1 MLRQIHWF
9 DEAGAAA
16 ALRLAL
22 KEWGYDPV
30 DQSGDGPAIVVA
42 VRPSPDRVPD
52 QAREVVWWVE
62 EASPEEVSEVLAL
75 KPGWVL
81 RRSAGPDAVKE
92 ALERLRQRDL
102 GEEGWLRRMLQQ
114 ASLDELLRLLLARS
128 MELAQ
133 ADGGAIWIRRDDM
146 FFQRAGDGSFPEAP
160 LPRRE
165 AMDLAMKEEGWLL
178 GPRDQMGLLRLRN
191 PRTTPDHFLSW
202 TRMAEPLLLNAWKLE
217 ESRLLSFKDDL
228 TVAQNRRCLE
238 MELPRLVRQA
248 AVRGESLCLIF
259 FDVDNLK
266 ALNTVH
272 GHMAGSLVLQTVA
285 GGAQRICRAHD
296 RLYRYG
302 GDEFCV
308 LLPRTTANGAL
319 KFGQRLLEVITGA
332 PLLLEGEWVPISL
345 SLGVAAYPDHADGA
359 EALLKAADQALMKAK
374 AEGKHRVVLAE
385 ESA

>member
-9 DEAGAAA
+9 DEAGAAGT
-16 ALRLAL
+16 LRAAL

-30 DQSGDGPAIVVA
+30 DQPGDGPAIVVA
-42 VRPSPDRVPD
+42 RRPDPAKVPD

-62 EASPEEVSEVLAL
+62 DSTAEEASAVLAL
-75 KPGWVL
+75 RPGWVL
-81 RRSAGPDAVKE
+81 RRNEDPAAVRS

-114 ASLDELLRLLLARS
+114 ASLDELMRLLLARS

-133 ADGGAIWIRRDDM
+133 AQGGAIWVRREDT
-146 FFQRAGDGSFPEAP
+146 FFQRAGDGTFPEAP

-165 AMDLAMKEEGWLL
+165 ALELAAKGEGWLI
-178 GPRDQMGLLRLRN
+178 GAREQMGLLRLRN
-191 PRTTPDHFLSW
+191 PRTPPEHFLSW
-202 TRMAEPLLLNAWKLE
+202 THAAEPMLLNAWRLE

-238 MELPRLVRQA
+238 VELPRLVRQA
-248 AVRGESLCLIF
+248 AVAGESLCVIF

-272 GHMAGSLVLQTVA
+272 GHLAGSLVLQSVA
-285 GGAQRICRAHD
+285 GSAQRICRAHD

-302 GDEFCV
+302 GDEFCI
-308 LLPRTTANGAL
+308 LMPRTIASGAL
-319 KFGQRLLEVITGA
+319 KFGQRLLDMISEA
-332 PLLLEGEWVPISL
+332 PLLIEGEWVPISL
-345 SLGVAAYPDHADGA
+345 SLGIAAYPDHAEGA
-359 EALLKAADQALMKAK
+359 EALMKAADQALMRAK
-374 AEGKHRVVLAE
+374 AEGKHRVVMAG
-385 ESA
+385 

>member
-9 DEAGAAA
+9 DEAGVAG
-16 ALRLAL
+16 ALRVAL

-30 DQSGDGPAIVVA
+30 DQAGDGPAIVVT
-42 VRPSPDRVPD
+42 RHPDPARMPD

-62 EASPEEVSEVLAL
+62 DATPEEASAVLAL
-75 KPGWVL
+75 RPGWVL
-81 RRSAGPDAVKE
+81 RRSENLKAVRS

-102 GEEGWLRRMLQQ
+102 GEEGWLRRMLQE

-133 ADGGAIWIRRDDM
+133 AQGGAIWIRREDT
-146 FFQRAGDGSFPEAP
+146 FFQRAGDGTFPEAP

-165 AMDLAMKEEGWLL
+165 ALELAAKGEGWLI
-178 GPRDQMGLLRLRN
+178 GAREQMGLLRLRN
-191 PRTTPDHFLSW
+191 PRTAPEQFLSW
-202 TRMAEPLLLNAWKLE
+202 THAAEPMLLNAWRLE

-238 MELPRLVRQA
+238 VDLPRLVRQSA
-248 AVRGESLCLIF
+248 AAGESLCVIF

-272 GHMAGSLVLQTVA
+272 GHLAGSLVLQTVA

-302 GDEFCV
+302 GDEFCI
-308 LLPRTTANGAL
+308 LMPRTFAAGAL
-319 KFGQRLLEVITGA
+319 KFGQRLLEMISDA
-332 PLLLEGEWVPISL
+332 PLLIEGEWVPISL
-345 SLGVAAYPDHADGA
+345 SLGIAAYPDHAQGA
-359 EALLKAADQALMKAK
+359 EALMKAADQALMRAK
-374 AEGKHRVVLAE
+374 AEGKHRVVMAE
-385 ESA
+385 